1 MSYFRHSECDLPWGV
16 GGVQGAAV
24 YQIQLEADEGEGSV
38 HWVYRLEG
46 GAAGWAGGDL
56 REWEVHEVAELYVSG
71 RAQEET
77 DGSLKVGNLRRVESR
92 HGVQMCRQG

>member
-1 MSYFRHSECDLPWGV
+1 MSYFRHSECDLPWGA

-46 GAAGWAGGDL
+46 GAAGQVGGPSKMGGARGSRAVRQWSGPGGD
-56 REWEVHEVAELYVSG
+56 
-71 RAQEET
+71 
-77 DGSLKVGNLRRVESR
+77 RRLT
-92 HGVQMCRQG
+92 QGG